1 MKRMERIMVLGSLV
15 VMLVGCGAPDA
26 QPQQAE
32 EATRAAP
39 EATVAALAPT
49 SAPSPSAQEPAA
61 TSTPRPTAQEPS
73 PTSTPLPA
81 TEEPTSTSSSPPTAT
96 PTAPPPTLTPTA
108 VPLAVFS
115 AGDIQRIVPAEAK
128 ALLDSGDAVLYD
140 VRSKAEYQ
148 AQHAAGALS
157 LPGASVAARFGEL
170 PADKSLVFY

>member
-1 MKRMERIMVLGSLV
+1 MKRIVWIMVLGSLV
-15 VMLVGCGAPDA
+15 VTLAGCGASGV

-32 EATRAAP
+32 GATHAAP
-39 EATVAALAPT
+39 EATVAPLPLA

-96 PTAPPPTLTPTA
+96 PTPPSPTLTTTA
-108 VPLAVFS
+108 VPVAVFS
-115 AGDIQRIVPAEAK
+115 AGDIQRIVPAEAS
-128 ALLDSGDAVLYD
+128 ALLDSGEAVLYD
-140 VRSKAEYQ
+140 VRSEAEYQ
-148 AQHAAGALS
+148 AQHAAGAFS
-157 LPGASVAARFGEL
+157 LPGASVVARFGEL